1 MPKNPHIKLG
11 QRIKHVM
18 GMTNELQKTIAKKAG
33 CQPTEISRWQRGE
46 VAPTYNKLVAIG
58 RALKLDGDEM
68 SWLFD
73 GKGEMPSYAG
83 YPKKGIE
90 LTQREK
96 SIISKQNRNNHTD
109 PITNTSLDEEN
120 DPVLLN
126 NLVSALK
133 ENSINQK
140 KIIELLEEN
149 ASLKDMIIQE
159 KPSAQLRSKK
169 SKTAI

>member
-73 GKGEMPSYAG
+73 GKGEMPSYPG

-96 SIISKQNRNNHTD
+96 SIIGKQNLKQSQLDN
-109 PITNTSLDEEN
+109 NTSLDEEN

-149 ASLKDMIIQE
+149 ATLKDVIMQE